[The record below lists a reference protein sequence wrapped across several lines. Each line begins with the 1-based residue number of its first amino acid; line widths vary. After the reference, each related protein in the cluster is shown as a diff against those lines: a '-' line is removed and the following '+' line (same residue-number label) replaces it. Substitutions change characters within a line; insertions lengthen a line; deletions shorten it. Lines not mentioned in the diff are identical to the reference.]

1 MESLDILI
9 GCNNLAATGGGT
21 LIYTINMELL
31 RRGFDVEVYSPV
43 PGIVSKKMINYISK
57 DKINQEYDLLLI
69 FHKNIL
75 EFIIKKGI
83 KGKKIF
89 TMTGIGS
96 QDIPMGFAG
105 PKTYKENKSFIDI
118 LNNDVDSLVSMTEEV
133 REKQNSVLITQG
145 IDCSR
150 FRPTSNVKKD
160 NPRVLSM
167 VRSEKANDIIR
178 KSCELLSLEFVGW
191 SEPASYNDYSDNER
205 TTFEVEKEINKADI
219 VVGLGRIVLESLA
232 CGRQPIVFDDRFY
245 QGNLGDGI
253 VIPSNIDDL
262 AIYNF
267 SGRYSNKSFSVDD
280 MVEELKKYDS
290 NHSEFFRNYILKKFN
305 VIDKVDEYLSL

>member
-1 MESLDILI
+1 
-9 GCNNLAATGGGT
+9 
-21 LIYTINMELL
+21 MELL

>member
-1 MESLDILI
+1 MNNNIQFSFDEIFEYIPSIGDIALESITVSWNIVNDDI
-9 GCNNLAATGGGT
+9 
-21 LIYTINMELL
+21 
-31 RRGFDVEVYSPV
+31 
-43 PGIVSKKMINYISK
+43 
-57 DKINQEYDLLLI
+57 
-69 FHKNIL
+69 
-75 EFIIKKGI
+75 
-83 KGKKIF
+83 
-89 TMTGIGS
+89 
-96 QDIPMGFAG
+96 
-105 PKTYKENKSFIDI
+105 IDI

>member
-105 PKTYKENKSFIDI
+105 PKTYKENTSFIDI